1 MLLEKFSL
9 EASDSDCEVVRR
21 VCEAVSTRAAQLA
34 ATGVVT
40 LVKKIGKLSGCT
52 VAIDGTL
59 YKEYPKFDERFVHC
73 HITKPDP

>member
-1 MLLEKFSL
+1 M
-9 EASDSDCEVVRR
+9 
-21 VCEAVSTRAAQLA
+21 STRAAQLA

>member
-21 VCEAVSTRAAQLA
+21 VCEAVSTRAARLA

-40 LVKKIGKLSGCT
+40 LVKKIDKGCT

-59 YKEYPKFDERFVHC
+59 YKEYPKFAERFVHC
-73 HITKPDP
+73 HITNPDP